1 MSQGQLLYQ
10 ASGQFSLAGDLS
22 FETVPQLV
30 NAGVQLFQSGDQV
43 SVDMSR
49 VGRSDSAGLALLVS
63 WVRLARQHNKR
74 LSFLQ
79 MPSQLL
85 GLARVSGV
93 EHILL
98 HEPNA
103 WARPAPNL

>member
-1 MSQGQLLYQ
+1 VSQGQLLCQ
-10 ASGQFSLAGDLS
+10 SSGQFSLAGDLS

-30 NAGVQLFQSGDQV
+30 DAGAQLFQADGQV
-43 SVDMSR
+43 CIDLAQ

-63 WVRLARQHNKR
+63 WLRLARQQGKR
-74 LSFLQ
+74 LSFRQ
-79 MPSQLL
+79 VPPQLL

-98 HEPNA
+98 LESSV
-103 WARPAPNL
+103 